1 MNAVPPPM
9 EGVSW
14 RAATRADVEAIATL
28 QHTCFMADDTF
39 SETAAQID
47 ARFDSPMTDV
57 ETDTLLAVRDDGMV
71 LVSLWNQ
78 LVPEPFE
85 TWKVYDENF
94 IHPEYRTPEIMEFAL
109 AWWMNRGA
117 ERVAAMD
124 IDLPIRYHQHVFPT
138 RPDKRKLLEANG
150 YEASIY
156 IDELRR
162 DLSEPIEDSSLPD
175 GLRLVPFGDVPAED
189 ALAVRNDAFRD
200 HRGSQPW
207 TLEMWEARSVEMQR
221 PDASFAVIEDGR
233 PVSYVMSA
241 AYPEDWEARGYTE
254 GWIEGVGTARS
265 HRGRGLASFLITESM
280 KAFRDSGLDYATLG
294 VDSENPTGAVGL
306 YRRLGFEK
314 VRGFVEYTK
323 TVDRTV

>member
-1 MNAVPPPM
+1 MSVPLP
-9 EGVSW
+9 EIKGVSW
-14 RAATRADVEAIATL
+14 RAATRDDAEAIAAL
-28 QHTCFMADDTF
+28 QHACFIADDSF
-39 SETAAQID
+39 SETAAQIAD
-47 ARFDSPMTDV
+47 RFNSPMSKV
-57 ETDTLLAVRDDGMV
+57 ETDTLLAVRDDGTV

-78 LVPEPFE
+78 LVPEPVE
-85 TWKVYDENF
+85 AWKVYDENF
-94 IHPEYRTPEIMEFAL
+94 IHPQHRTPELMEFAL

-117 ERVAAMD
+117 ERVATTD
-124 IDLPIRYHQHVFPT
+124 INLPIRYHQVVFPT
-138 RPDKRKLLEANG
+138 RSDKRKLLEAHG
-150 YEASIY
+150 YEASMFIH
-156 IDELRR
+156 ELRR
-162 DLSEPIEDSSLPD
+162 DLSEPIEDFSLPD
-175 GLRLVPFGDVPAED
+175 GLRLVAFDDVPTED

-221 PDASFAVIEDGR
+221 PDASFAVMEDDR

-241 AYPEDWEARGYTE
+241 VYPDDWEARGYTE
-254 GWIEGVGTARS
+254 GWVEGLGTARS

-314 VRGFVEYTK
+314 VRGFAEYTK
-323 TVDRTV
+323 TVDRAT